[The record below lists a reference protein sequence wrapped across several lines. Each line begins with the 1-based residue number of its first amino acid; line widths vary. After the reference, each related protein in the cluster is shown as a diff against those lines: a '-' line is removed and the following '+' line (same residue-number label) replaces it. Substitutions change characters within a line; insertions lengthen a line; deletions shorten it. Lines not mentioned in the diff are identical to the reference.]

1 MGRDDTITVEPLT
14 ATIGARVDGVDLRD
28 PLGDDRRDEV
38 ADALSRHLVLFFR
51 DQDLTE
57 EQQLAFASRFGPP
70 VPANPD
76 PRPGADPMYFVS
88 LEDGA
93 DSPPKADRWHT
104 DIPFVPRPPDI
115 AVLSMRD
122 TPAVGGDTLWASL
135 YAVYESLSPTLQEM
149 LAALDLE
156 LDLGTSRQTIRD
168 LYGEA
173 RQHAATETFRRVTHP
188 LVRVHPVTGRPVL
201 YLCGSFM
208 RGIAGM
214 HPDESDVLL
223 GFLSTKL
230 DDPNVQCRW
239 RWRRHDVVMW
249 DERCTNHRAL
259 SDHYPNHRLIRRC
272 LAGQGTPLRVG
283 TARPER
289 AAS

>member
-1 MGRDDTITVEPLT
+1 MGRVETISVEPLT
-14 ATIGARVDGVDLRD
+14 AAIGARVDGVDLRA
-28 PLGDDRRDEV
+28 PLDDEQRD
-38 ADALSRHLVLFFR
+38 AIHAALLQHLVLFFR

-88 LEDGA
+88 LEDTA
-93 DSPPKADRWHT
+93 ESPPKADRWHT
-104 DIPFVPRPPDI
+104 DIPFVPRPPDV

-135 YAVYESLSPTLQEM
+135 YAVYEGLSPAMQDL
-149 LAALDLE
+149 LADLDLE

-173 RQHAATETFRRVTHP
+173 RQTAATETFRGVTHP
-188 LVRVHPVTGRPVL
+188 LVRVHPDTGRPAL

-208 RGIAGM
+208 HGIAGM
-214 HPDESDVLL
+214 HPEESDALL
-223 GFLSTKL
+223 GFLSSRL

-239 RWRRHDVVMW
+239 RWRANDVAMW

-259 SDHYPNHRLIRRC
+259 SDHYPNRRFIRRC
-272 LAGQGTPLRVG
+272 LAGQGVPMRLGAAGR
-283 TARPER
+283 AR